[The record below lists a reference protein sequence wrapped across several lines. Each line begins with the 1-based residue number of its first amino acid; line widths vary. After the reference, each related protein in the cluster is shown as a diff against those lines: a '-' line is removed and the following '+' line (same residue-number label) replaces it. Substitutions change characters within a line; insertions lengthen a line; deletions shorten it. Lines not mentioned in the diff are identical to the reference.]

1 MNNNINYGRK
11 RKGIINELNSKLAEW
26 IGTITDEAVRAAAK
40 KDTIVTGGSIA
51 SMLLGEKVNDYDV
64 YFRTKSTTKLIAQY
78 YANEFV
84 SLHPDCIEPIV
95 EDIDGRIK
103 IKIQSSGVL
112 EETHTPFDQ
121 DEAVEAVEVIEDET
135 KEKYRPVFLSANAIT
150 LSHKMQLIIRFCGS
164 PDEIHNSFDFV
175 HAKSYYDYVERNLVI
190 PAEAM
195 ESLLCRTLS
204 YKGSLYPIC
213 SIFRAKKFI
222 ERGWRI
228 SAGDLLKI
236 MWQISELD
244 LTDSAAL
251 EEQLTGVDQTYMR
264 HLVEALKDVDKDKIN
279 STCVASIIDKIFN

>member
-64 YFRTKSTTKLIAQY
+64 YFRTKATTKLIAQY
-78 YANEFV
+78 YAKKFV

-121 DEAVEAVEVIEDET
+121 DEAVEVIEDET

-150 LSHKMQLIIRFCGS
+150 LSHKMQLIIRFYGS
-164 PDEIHNSFDFV
+164 PDQIHNSFDFV

-195 ESLLCRTLS
+195 ESLLCRALS

-244 LTDSAAL
+244 LTDAAVL

-279 STCVASIIDKIFN
+279 STYVASIIDKIFN